1 MQLSGG
7 VSRLGSSV
15 GVCKTLDFPPL
26 CRKIKVR
33 KFCELQ
39 FEYHSLSKPSFFC
52 VHFID
57 VFKFLEHFQ
66 FSFVLALYFASI
78 GRKKYTVP
86 SRGNVT

>member
-7 VSRLGSSV
+7 VSSLGSSV

-39 FEYHSLSKPSFFC
+39 FEYHSLSKPSFF
-52 VHFID
+52 
-57 VFKFLEHFQ
+57 L
-66 FSFVLALYFASI
+66 FAF
-78 GRKKYTVP
+78 Y
-86 SRGNVT
+86 